1 MIRRRITLSAA
12 VLVTAV
18 GLAMSAAGAIDRAGS
33 TTDRALSVAVG
44 CCLVLGAHLLLALTR
59 SAGARLL
66 WVGMMLAVTYGHA
79 SWLISSAHRA
89 GADRAAAVQT
99 DTRTSA
105 LRDQLAQ
112 IAARPVATVAADV
125 AAAAAR
131 AAAAD
136 SGSASCAAR
145 PGATPRSC
153 STAKATASAARERLG
168 ALRIELAEAERAAAL
183 RAQLAD
189 AAGQHDAR
197 QAEASTDPVAAVL
210 ANLTGLTAETVL
222 LAVSLLSSVLIE
234 LLAAVLWSSAL
245 RQDDHA
251 ATYTHTHHHPQTTTP
266 EIAPM
271 ASRRLRQR
279 QGAKPW
285 RDPQAAPQQQ
295 SHDTAEQ
302 SLLERL
308 AEIGRQLAARPPDE
322 LGDGQGKRRQATGA
336 AA

>member
-1 MIRRRITLSAA
+1 MPSRRITLSAA
-12 VLVTAV
+12 ALVTAV

-44 CCLVLGAHLLLALTR
+44 GCLVLGAHLLPALTR
-59 SAGARLL
+59 GAAARLL

-99 DTRTSA
+99 DTRTAA
-105 LRDQLAQ
+105 LHDQLAQ
-112 IAARPVATVAADV
+112 IDARPVSKVAADV

-145 PGATPRSC
+145 PSATPRSC
-153 STAKATASAARERLG
+153 TTARATASAARERLG
-168 ALRIELAEAERAAAL
+168 ALRIELSESERAAAL

-197 QAEASTDPVAAVL
+197 QAAASTDPVAAVL
-210 ANLTGLTAETVL
+210 ANLTGLPAETVL
-222 LAVSLLSSVLIE
+222 LAVSLLSSVLVE

-245 RQDDHA
+245 RQDER
-251 ATYTHTHHHPQTTTP
+251 THTQTTNSP

-285 RDPQAAPQQQ
+285 RDTHTAQPEQG
-295 SHDTAEQ
+295 HETAEQ
-302 SLLERL
+302 SLLARL
-308 AEIGRQLAARPPDE
+308 AEIGRQLATRPRDDP
-322 LGDGQGKRRQATGA
+322 GDRMVPTQHQAAGA
-336 AA
+336 SA